1 MYRATG
7 LPVEG
12 SVNNLNF
19 GMYDY
24 VSEFTLT
31 IDSVG
36 TGFYQVA
43 RFLCLA
49 SIYYILVYL
58 YIVLLASIISQFIC
72 ILLKLRFTYM
82 LYICTHHSFRLYI
95 SMLLNELLCFD
106 NLLLVFKQHAL
117 KKNQ

>member
-1 MYRATG
+1 MGEHWKHQCASDAIYSISEQCCVYRATG

-72 ILLKLRFTYM
+72 ILF
-82 LYICTHHSFRLYI
+82 C
-95 SMLLNELLCFD
+95 
-106 NLLLVFKQHAL
+106 
-117 KKNQ
+117 